1 MNLLRARG
9 LRKGYERR
17 HGVLRRGARVN
28 ALDGVDLDIKAGAVL
43 ALVGESG
50 SGKTT
55 LARCL
60 ARLEQPD
67 SGEIWFEEKRIAGLD
82 GAELLSLRRKIQL
95 VFQDPSS
102 ALNARFTA
110 AEIVEEPLLVQG
122 IGGRRE
128 RSRRAAGLM
137 EQMGL
142 PPALHRKFP
151 LELSGGQ
158 RQRLALARALA
169 LEPSLLMLDEA
180 FSALDLSVQA
190 QLVNLLL
197 DLQAAGGLTCLFVT
211 HDLCLAAHVADE
223 IAVMY
228 QGRIV
233 ERETVADLFARA
245 RHPYTRALLEAIPNW
260 QTRSS

>member
-1 MNLLRARG
+1 MSLLCARG
-9 LRKGYERR
+9 LSKRYERR
-17 HGVLRRGARVN
+17 HGILRRGVRVK
-28 ALDGVDLDIKAGAVL
+28 ALDGVDLDIQAGAIL

-55 LARCL
+55 LVRCL
-60 ARLEQPD
+60 ARLERPD
-67 SGEIWFEEKRIAGLD
+67 LGEIWFEEKGITDLEGKALM
-82 GAELLSLRRKIQL
+82 SLRRKIQL

-102 ALNARFTA
+102 ALNPRFSA

-122 IGGRRE
+122 IGGREE
-128 RSRRAAGLM
+128 RSRRARELM

-142 PPALHRKFP
+142 PSALYKKFP

-169 LEPSLLMLDEA
+169 LEPSLLILDEA

-197 DLQAAGGLTCLFVT
+197 DLRNARGLTCLFVT

-223 IAVMY
+223 IAVMH

-233 ERETVADLFARA
+233 EKGTAADLF
-245 RHPYTRALLEAIPNW
+245 TRAHHPHTRTLLESIP
-260 QTRSS
+260 RALGS